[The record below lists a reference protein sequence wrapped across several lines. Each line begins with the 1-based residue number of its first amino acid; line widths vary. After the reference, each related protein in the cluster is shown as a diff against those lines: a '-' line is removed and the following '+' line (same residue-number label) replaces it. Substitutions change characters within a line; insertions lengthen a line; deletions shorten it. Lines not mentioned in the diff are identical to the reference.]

1 MVAYCF
7 FYLPYRVKNTLA
19 GGGRQKNTLERKEK
33 QEEFGMHDDDVRDF
47 GGLTLNGSIKYE
59 RGISSMEAKYE
70 LESAGGLIINTN
82 SQISVSKGWA
92 ERGR

>member
-1 MVAYCF
+1 
-7 FYLPYRVKNTLA
+7 LGEA
-19 GGGRQKNTLERKEK
+19 GRGDSKDGEYGNRERKEK